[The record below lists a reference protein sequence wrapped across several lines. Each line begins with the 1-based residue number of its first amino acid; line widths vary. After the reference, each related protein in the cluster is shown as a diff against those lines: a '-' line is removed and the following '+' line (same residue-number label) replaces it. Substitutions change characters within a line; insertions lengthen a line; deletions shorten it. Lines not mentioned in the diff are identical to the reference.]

1 MKTLNSQIPVEPSL
15 SSSSDL
21 REFIAS
27 LKLIAA
33 EETDEGILVE
43 RLRPFAERLADCD
56 ELAALPVPEP
66 DPEQG
71 FGFRLLYEEPDHSLV
86 VALLSWLPGRGT
98 PPHDHGTWGV
108 VVGISGEEVNTFWKR
123 LDDGSRQEYAEVGKE
138 GERTFGPGESLT
150 LLPRTIHSIENRT
163 DALSLS
169 LHVYGRHINHT
180 DRRQFDADRRT
191 ATPWKVRES

>member
-1 MKTLNSQIPVEPSL
+1 M
-15 SSSSDL
+15 SSPIYVRPPNRVHFGL
-21 REFIAS
+21 REFVAS

-33 EETDEGILVE
+33 EERDERILVE
-43 RLRPFAERLADCD
+43 RLRPFAERLAVGD

-71 FGFRLLYEEPDHSLV
+71 FGFRLLHEEPDHSLV

-108 VVGISGEEVNTFWKR
+108 VAGIIGEEVNTFWKR
-123 LDDGSRQEYAEVGKE
+123 LDDGSRKEYAEIGKE
-138 GERTFGPGESLT
+138 GERAFGPGESLT

-180 DRRQFDADRRT
+180 DRWQFDADRRT